1 VERVTGRVV
10 PWHLAPRRPGDPARL
25 VAGADRLRRET
36 GWAPRFVELDEI
48 VATAYRWRLEH
59 PQGYGPVQG
68 G

>member
-36 GWAPRFVELDEI
+36 GWTPRFVELDEI
-48 VATAYRWRLEH
+48 VDTAYRWRLEH
-59 PQGYGPVQG
+59 PHGYGPDLG
-68 G
+68 A